1 MPAALFLLRTSHAFS
16 SFQGAKLT
24 PYSHPINLLY
34 EKAVVDYL
42 PIFADLKQRP
52 VLVVGGGEVAA
63 RKVDLLLRAGAEV
76 RIVAQTLSTEL
87 EHQHLQGR
95 VNWLG
100 QHFVPQQ
107 LDDVFLVIAAT
118 DDSAL
123 NAEVYAE
130 ADKRRV
136 LANVVDDQPRC
147 SFIFPSIIDRSPLV
161 VAVSS
166 SGQAPVLA
174 RMLREKLEAL
184 LPASLGQ
191 MAELAGGW
199 RGKVKQRLV
208 AIGARRRFWEKAF
221 NGRFATLVANGQTE
235 QAQQQLEQDLTAF
248 AQGNEGTQGEIAL
261 VGAGPGDVGLLT
273 LRGLQVMQQ
282 ADVVLYDHLVSEETL
297 DLVRRDAERICVGKR
312 AGAHS
317 VIQEETNRLL
327 VELAQQGKRVVR
339 LKGGDPFIFGRGG
352 EELQVAAAAGIPFQ
366 VVPGVTAAAG
376 ATAYAGIP
384 LTHRDHAQSVTFIT
398 GHCRDDED
406 GLDWAALARARQ
418 TLAIYMGTMKAA
430 DISRNLIAHGRD
442 ADTPVAV
449 ISRGTRA
456 DQQVQTGTLQQL
468 EQLTRQAPL
477 PALLVIGEV
486 VELHHQI
493 AWFGHQSQTAVAA
506 RPAVVNLA

>member
-1 MPAALFLLRTSHAFS
+1 M
-16 SFQGAKLT
+16 
-24 PYSHPINLLY
+24 
-34 EKAVVDYL
+34 DYL

-52 VLVVGGGEVAA
+52 VLVVGGGDVAA
-63 RKVDLLLRAGAEV
+63 RKVSLLQRAGAEI
-76 RIVAQTLSTEL
+76 RIVAQSLSPEL
-87 EHQHLQGR
+87 EQQRQQGR
-95 VNWLG
+95 VLWLG
-100 QHFVPQQ
+100 KTFDPQQ
-107 LDDVFLVIAAT
+107 LDDVFLAIAAT
-118 DDSAL
+118 DDNAL
-123 NAEVYAE
+123 NAAVFAE

-174 RMLREKLEAL
+174 RLLREKLEAL
-184 LPASLGQ
+184 LPASLGL
-191 MAELAGGW
+191 MAQVAGRW
-199 RGKVKQRLV
+199 RGQVKQRL
-208 AIGARRRFWEKAF
+208 ASIGERRRFWENTF
-221 NGRFATLVANGQTE
+221 GGRFATLVANGQTA
-235 QAQQQLEQDLTAF
+235 QAERQLEQDLHRF
-248 AQGNEGTQGEIAL
+248 ATGDEGAQGEIAL

-282 ADVVLYDHLVSEETL
+282 ADVVLYDHLVSGEIL

-398 GHCRDDED
+398 GHCRPDGD
-406 GLDWAALARARQ
+406 GLDWADLARARQ

-430 DISRNLIAHGRD
+430 DISQRLIAHGRD
-442 ADTPVAV
+442 ASTPVAV

-456 DQQVQTGTLQQL
+456 DQQVQIGTL
-468 EQLTRQAPL
+468 EQLEYLAQRAPL

-493 AWFGHQSQTAVAA
+493 AWFGHRSQTEGAA

>member
-1 MPAALFLLRTSHAFS
+1 M
-16 SFQGAKLT
+16 
-24 PYSHPINLLY
+24 
-34 EKAVVDYL
+34 DYL

-52 VLVVGGGEVAA
+52 VLVVGGGDVAA
-63 RKVDLLLRAGAEV
+63 RKVDLLQRAGAEI
-76 RIVAQTLSTEL
+76 RIVAQSLSPEL
-87 EHQHLQGR
+87 EQQRQQGQLL
-95 VNWLG
+95 WLG
-100 QHFVPQQ
+100 KTFDPQQ
-107 LDDVFLVIAAT
+107 LDEVFLAIAAT
-118 DDSAL
+118 DDNAL
-123 NAEVYAE
+123 NAAVFAE

-174 RMLREKLEAL
+174 RLLREKLEAL

-191 MAELAGGW
+191 MAQVAGRW
-199 RGKVKQRLV
+199 RGQAKQRL
-208 AIGARRRFWEKAF
+208 ASIGERRRFWEKAF
-221 NGRFATLVANGQTE
+221 GGRFATLVANGQTA
-235 QAQQQLEQDLTAF
+235 QAERQLEQDLQSF
-248 AQGNEGTQGEIAL
+248 AAGDEGAQGEIAL

-282 ADVVLYDHLVSEETL
+282 ADVVLYDHLVSGEIL

-398 GHCRDDED
+398 GHCRPDGD
-406 GLDWAALARARQ
+406 GLDWADLARARQ

-430 DISRNLIAHGRD
+430 DISQRLIAHGRA

-456 DQQVQTGTLQQL
+456 DQQVQIGTLDQL
-468 EQLTRQAPL
+468 EHLAQRAPL

-493 AWFGHQSQTAVAA
+493 AWFGHHSQTEGAA

>member
-1 MPAALFLLRTSHAFS
+1 M
-16 SFQGAKLT
+16 
-24 PYSHPINLLY
+24 
-34 EKAVVDYL
+34 DYL

-52 VLVVGGGEVAA
+52 VLVVGGGDVAA
-63 RKVDLLLRAGAEV
+63 RKVSLLQRAGAEI
-76 RIVAQTLSTEL
+76 RIVAQSLSPEL
-87 EHQHLQGR
+87 EQQRQQGR
-95 VNWLG
+95 VLWLG
-100 QHFVPQQ
+100 KTFDPQQ

-118 DDSAL
+118 DDNAL
-123 NAEVYAE
+123 NAAVFAE

-174 RMLREKLEAL
+174 RLLREKLEAL
-184 LPASLGQ
+184 LPASLGL
-191 MAELAGGW
+191 MAQVAGRW
-199 RGKVKQRLV
+199 RGQVKQRL
-208 AIGARRRFWEKAF
+208 ASIGERRRFWENTF
-221 NGRFATLVANGQTE
+221 GGRFATLVANGQTA
-235 QAQQQLEQDLTAF
+235 QAERQLEQDLHRF
-248 AQGNEGTQGEIAL
+248 ATGDEGAQGEIAL

-282 ADVVLYDHLVSEETL
+282 ADVVLYDHLVSGEIL

-398 GHCRDDED
+398 GHCRPDGD
-406 GLDWAALARARQ
+406 GLDWADLARARQ

-430 DISRNLIAHGRD
+430 DISQRLIAHGRD
-442 ADTPVAV
+442 ASTPVAV

-456 DQQVQTGTLQQL
+456 DQQVQIGTL
-468 EQLTRQAPL
+468 EQLEYLAQRAPL

-493 AWFGHQSQTAVAA
+493 AWFGHQSQTEGAA

>member
-1 MPAALFLLRTSHAFS
+1 M
-16 SFQGAKLT
+16 
-24 PYSHPINLLY
+24 
-34 EKAVVDYL
+34 DYL

-52 VLVVGGGEVAA
+52 VLVVGGGDVAA
-63 RKVDLLLRAGAEV
+63 RKVDLLQRAGAEI
-76 RIVAQTLSTEL
+76 RIVAQSLSPEL
-87 EHQHLQGR
+87 EQQRQQGQLL
-95 VNWLG
+95 WLG
-100 QHFVPQQ
+100 TTFDPQQ
-107 LDDVFLVIAAT
+107 LDDVFLAIAAT
-118 DDSAL
+118 DDNAL
-123 NAEVYAE
+123 NAAVFAE

-174 RMLREKLEAL
+174 RLLREKLEAL

-191 MAELAGGW
+191 MAQVAGRW
-199 RGKVKQRLV
+199 RGQAKQRL
-208 AIGARRRFWEKAF
+208 ASIGERRRFWEKAF
-221 NGRFATLVANGQTE
+221 GGRFATLVANGQTA
-235 QAQQQLEQDLTAF
+235 QAERQLEQDLQSF
-248 AQGNEGTQGEIAL
+248 AAGDEGAQGEIAL

-282 ADVVLYDHLVSEETL
+282 ADVVLYDHLVSGEIL

-398 GHCRDDED
+398 GHCRPDGD
-406 GLDWAALARARQ
+406 GLDWADLARARQ

-430 DISRNLIAHGRD
+430 DISQRLIAHGRA

-456 DQQVQTGTLQQL
+456 DQQVQIGTL
-468 EQLTRQAPL
+468 EQLEHLAQRAPL

-493 AWFGHQSQTAVAA
+493 AWFGHQSQTEGAA

>member
-1 MPAALFLLRTSHAFS
+1 
-16 SFQGAKLT
+16 
-24 PYSHPINLLY
+24 
-34 EKAVVDYL
+34 VDYL
-42 PIFADLKQRP
+42 PLFADLKQRP

-63 RKVDLLLRAGAEV
+63 RKVDLLQRAGAEI
-76 RIVAQTLSTEL
+76 RIVAQALSPEL
-87 EHQHLQGR
+87 ENLHQEAR
-95 VNWLG
+95 VHWLCRA
-100 QHFVPQQ
+100 FEPQQ

-118 DDSAL
+118 DDNVL

-184 LPASLGQ
+184 LPVSIGR
-191 MAELAGGW
+191 MADLAGGF
-199 RGKVKQRLV
+199 RSKVKQQLSSV
-208 AIGARRRFWEKAF
+208 GARRRFWEKVF
-221 NGRFATLVANGQTE
+221 SGRFASLVASDQMVK
-235 QAQQQLEQDLTAF
+235 AQQQLEQDLTTF
-248 AQGNEGTQGEIAL
+248 AQGKEANQGEIAL

-282 ADVVLYDHLVSEETL
+282 ADVVLYDSLVSEETL

-317 VIQEETNRLL
+317 VIQDETNRLM
-327 VELAQQGKRVVR
+327 VALAQQGKKVVR

-384 LTHRDHAQSVTFIT
+384 LTHRDHAQCVTFIT
-398 GHCRDDED
+398 GHCRTDSD
-406 GLDWAALARARQ
+406 GLDWVNLARARQ
-418 TLAIYMGTMKAA
+418 TLVIYMGTMKAA
-430 DISRNLIAHGRD
+430 DISRNLITHGRD
-442 ADTPVAV
+442 ANTPVAV
-449 ISRGTRA
+449 ISRGTRM
-456 DQQVQTGTLQQL
+456 DQWVQTGNLQQL
-468 EQLTRQAPL
+468 DQLAQQAPL

-486 VELHHQI
+486 VALHHQI
-493 AWFGHQSQTAVAA
+493 AWFGHQQQMASAV

>member
-1 MPAALFLLRTSHAFS
+1 M
-16 SFQGAKLT
+16 
-24 PYSHPINLLY
+24 
-34 EKAVVDYL
+34 DYL

-52 VLVVGGGEVAA
+52 VLVVGGGDVAA
-63 RKVDLLLRAGAEV
+63 RKVSLLQRAGAEI
-76 RIVAQTLSTEL
+76 RIVAQSLSPEL
-87 EHQHLQGR
+87 EQQRQQGR
-95 VNWLG
+95 VLWLG
-100 QHFVPQQ
+100 KTFDPQQ
-107 LDDVFLVIAAT
+107 LDDVFLAIAAT
-118 DDSAL
+118 DDNAL
-123 NAEVYAE
+123 NAAVFAE

-174 RMLREKLEAL
+174 RLLREKLEAL

-191 MAELAGGW
+191 MAQVAGRW
-199 RGKVKQRLV
+199 RGQVKQRL
-208 AIGARRRFWEKAF
+208 ASIGERRRFWEKTF
-221 NGRFATLVANGQTE
+221 GGRFATLVANGQTA
-235 QAQQQLEQDLTAF
+235 QAERQLEQDLHRF
-248 AQGNEGTQGEIAL
+248 AAGDEGTQGEIAL

-282 ADVVLYDHLVSEETL
+282 ADVVLYDHLVSGEIL

-398 GHCRDDED
+398 GHCRPDGD
-406 GLDWAALARARQ
+406 GLDWADLARQ

-430 DISRNLIAHGRD
+430 DISQRLIAHGRD
-442 ADTPVAV
+442 AATPVAV

-456 DQQVQTGTLQQL
+456 DQQVQIGTL
-468 EQLTRQAPL
+468 EQLEYLAQRAPL

-493 AWFGHQSQTAVAA
+493 AWFGHQSQTEGAA

>member
-1 MPAALFLLRTSHAFS
+1 M
-16 SFQGAKLT
+16 
-24 PYSHPINLLY
+24 
-34 EKAVVDYL
+34 DYL

-52 VLVVGGGEVAA
+52 VLVVGGGDVAA
-63 RKVDLLLRAGAEV
+63 RKVDLLQRAGAEI
-76 RIVAQTLSTEL
+76 RIVAQSLSPEL
-87 EHQHLQGR
+87 EQQRQQGQLL
-95 VNWLG
+95 WLG
-100 QHFVPQQ
+100 KTFDPQQ
-107 LDDVFLVIAAT
+107 LDDVFLAIAAT
-118 DDSAL
+118 DDNAL
-123 NAEVYAE
+123 NAAVFAE

-174 RMLREKLEAL
+174 RLLREKLEAL

-191 MAELAGGW
+191 MAQVAGRW
-199 RGKVKQRLV
+199 RGQAKQRL
-208 AIGARRRFWEKAF
+208 ASIGERRRFWEKAF
-221 NGRFATLVANGQTE
+221 GGRFATLVANGQTA
-235 QAQQQLEQDLTAF
+235 QAERQLEQDLQSF
-248 AQGNEGTQGEIAL
+248 AAGDEGAQGEIAL

-282 ADVVLYDHLVSEETL
+282 ADVVLYDHLVSGEIL

-398 GHCRDDED
+398 GHCRPDGD
-406 GLDWAALARARQ
+406 GLDWADLARARQ

-430 DISRNLIAHGRD
+430 DISQRLIAHGR
-442 ADTPVAV
+442 AAGTPVAV

-456 DQQVQTGTLQQL
+456 DQQVQIGTLDQL
-468 EQLTRQAPL
+468 EHLAQRAPL

-493 AWFGHQSQTAVAA
+493 AWFGHQSQTEGAA

>member
-1 MPAALFLLRTSHAFS
+1 M
-16 SFQGAKLT
+16 
-24 PYSHPINLLY
+24 
-34 EKAVVDYL
+34 DYL

-63 RKVDLLLRAGAEV
+63 RKVDLLLRAGAEI
-76 RIVAQTLSTEL
+76 RIVAQSLSPIL
-87 EHQHLQGR
+87 EQLRQQGHIH
-95 VNWLG
+95 WLG
-100 QHFVPQQ
+100 QAFAAQQ
-107 LDDVFLVIAAT
+107 LDEVFLVIAAT

-123 NAEVYAE
+123 NAQVFAE

-191 MAELAGGW
+191 MAEVAGRW
-199 RGKVKQRLV
+199 RGQVKHKLN
-208 AIGARRRFWEKAF
+208 AIGERRRFWEKTF
-221 NGRFATLVANGQTE
+221 SGRFSTLVASGQTAE
-235 QAQQQLEQDLTAF
+235 AERQLEQNLQEF
-248 AQGNEGTQGEIAL
+248 ALGSEGSQGEIAL

-282 ADVVLYDHLVSEETL
+282 ADVVLYDHLVSDEIL

-398 GHCRDDED
+398 GHCRPDGE
-406 GLDWAALARARQ
+406 GLDWADLARARQ

-430 DISRNLIAHGRD
+430 DISQRLIAHGR
-442 ADTPVAV
+442 AATTPVAV

-456 DQQVQTGTLQQL
+456 DQRVQIGTLQQL
-468 EQLTRQAPL
+468 EELAQQAPL

-493 AWFGHQSQTAVAA
+493 AWFGHQPKAEGVS